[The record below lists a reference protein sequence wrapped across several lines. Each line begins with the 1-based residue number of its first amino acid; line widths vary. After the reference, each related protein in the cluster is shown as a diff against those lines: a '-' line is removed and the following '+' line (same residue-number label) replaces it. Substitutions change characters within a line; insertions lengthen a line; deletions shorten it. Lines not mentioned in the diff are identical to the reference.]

1 MKLIHQKINF
11 DVKELAREELPLTH
25 LLYDKEKQL
34 WSDLNELFEFPRD
47 NQKNMPFYVVDVAT
61 AEKTAGVFGEVY
73 NMLMEALFYVFKE
86 DMSVIKKFFGQD
98 FMSRHPYFFEYA
110 KETFKRKHPALYGRF
125 DAAFDPET
133 NEVKAIYEFNGDTP
147 VMLFESVILENN
159 LSCQVVDTGFAQ
171 SNYYYEMLSDFV
183 AKMKPRQAFAVLCDT
198 DYVEDMVA
206 CETFAQIFNSK
217 GMCLFD
223 NIKNIQHDFTVKSG
237 SPFFVSDI
245 NVSDIFLLCP
255 WEEMVEAQPEFFKNW
270 KSWVNDVNFYE
281 PAWRWFISNKGIWAY
296 ITDLCMHNPT
306 FYAKYKHLPILPTF
320 MDNSEFLKSGAPYV
334 QKPLIGR
341 LSMNVRLY
349 DGQENGNALVY
360 ESEGVYAEEQ
370 CIYQTYM
377 PPYKL
382 PERAHFI
389 MCYWM
394 APVLDEFGQAKGMNA
409 EPATLAFRE
418 FDGVVT
424 VISTERFIPHLV
436 LDY

>member
-11 DVKELAREELPLTH
+11 DVKALAREELPFTH

-34 WSDLNELFEFPRD
+34 WSDLEELFEFPRD
-47 NQKNMPFYVVDVAT
+47 NQKNMPFYVVDVET

-183 AKMKPRQAFAVLCDT
+183 AKMKPRQAFAVLGDT
-198 DYVEDMVA
+198 DYVEDMVT

-223 NIKNIQHDFTVKSG
+223 SIKNLEHDFTVKSG

-255 WEEMVEAQPEFFKNW
+255 WEEMVDAQPEFFKNW
-270 KSWVNDVNFYE
+270 KNWVNDVNFYE

-436 LDY
+436 LEY